1 MGRNREAGGD
11 TARRRG
17 VANGDMSTGRP
28 SRGSRFA
35 FSAALTVLMLGT
47 FVSFGGLSYAA
58 SQSRNAVHTLTKV
71 AAAQKVV
78 VRNSSAAGQYHKKTN
93 PGQKQVFTPPSGPS
107 PGSTGTTSQGGTL
120 PYTGLSLG
128 ATALLSGFL
137 LLVGIMLRRRERRS
151 S

>member
-11 TARRRG
+11 ADGQRA
-17 VANGDMSTGRP
+17 VVNGDMSTRRP
-28 SRGSRFA
+28 RRGSRFA

-58 SQSRNAVHTLTKV
+58 SQSRNAVHSFTKV

-78 VRNSSAAGQYHKKTN
+78 VRNSSAADQYHKKTN

-107 PGSTGTTSQGGTL
+107 AGSTGTTPQAGTL
-120 PYTGLSLG
+120 PFTGVSLA
-128 ATALLSGFL
+128 ATALLSGLL
-137 LLVGIMLRRRERRS
+137 LLVGIMLRIRERRS
-151 S
+151 P